1 MMRRSAMGSLG
12 FRFGV
17 CQFDL
22 ATSRLPGAE
31 SAGNVGDRSQAH
43 PLRGLS
49 GERRALS
56 GRAEKYETPVLSE
69 NRLVVLARG
78 VDPEFEH
85 AARTMERAGH
95 TALTVELANVA
106 QVDEHHITP
115 PNERN
120 RFARRQGL
128 DLALGRRAQRPDV
141 GGDVRRHIASL
152 PQMVG
157 GVQAANSE

>member
-17 CQFDL
+17 GRFDR

-43 PLRGLS
+43 PLRGLR

-85 AARTMERAGH
+85 DARTMERAGKP
-95 TALTVELANVA
+95 ALTGAVAHCA
-106 QVDEHHITP
+106 QVEQT
-115 PNERN
+115 
-120 RFARRQGL
+120 
-128 DLALGRRAQRPDV
+128 
-141 GGDVRRHIASL
+141 
-152 PQMVG
+152 
-157 GVQAANSE
+157 